1 MMERWQAAKRIV
13 SLRERTSDQLREVAM
28 VVRGHTWDRANT
40 NKLTYAEIVAASECS
55 LRRTLSQLLEVVLAT
70 RAQGRLA

>member
-1 MMERWQAAKRIV
+1 MM
-13 SLRERTSDQLREVAM
+13 
-28 VVRGHTWDRANT
+28 VRGHTWDRANT